1 MAKKEAQTQTV
12 TIGGTVYPV
21 RFDYGSLI
29 AFCDEVGATIDTM
42 QQALAALPLNRM
54 SLVVWAGIVDWTYET
69 DDDETGTP
77 SMTPARVSRLL
88 KGETIEDAQAILAKC
103 LDAFTASM
111 APKRKEPAE
120 GDTASPPATPAMTSP
135 GSTDS

>member
-12 TIGGTVYPV
+12 TLGGHAYPL

-42 QQALAALPLNRM
+42 QEALKNLPLDRM
-54 SLVVWAGIVDWTYET
+54 SLVVWAGIVDWTYEN
-69 DDDETGTP
+69 DEDATGKP
-77 SMTPARVSRLL
+77 SLTPARVARLL
-88 KGETIEDAQAILAKC
+88 RGETISDAQAILAKA

-111 APKRKEPAE
+111 ATDQPKGAQGEA
-120 GDTASPPATPAMTSP
+120 ASPPAAPAMTSP
-135 GSTDS
+135 ESTAS